1 MIREGNWMAGLGGG
15 SQKMPKHF
23 PHGLYAGGPFL
34 AFSTIP
40 CPNTTTSYKCRI
52 AHILSLSLSLSSFFS
67 WTPVI
72 HQKTRIQYTPYII
85 YHPKDPEMMREA
97 QKMMADP
104 TFQERMKQ
112 YTENDAFKQHME
124 KTKETLQD
132 KDKVKELEEAMK
144 GRIEEGEKELE
155 ELKKK
160 SAELEVEEKTKAD
173 ELKVSGGDRGVVRI

>member
-1 MIREGNWMAGLGGG
+1 
-15 SQKMPKHF
+15 
-23 PHGLYAGGPFL
+23 
-34 AFSTIP
+34 
-40 CPNTTTSYKCRI
+40 
-52 AHILSLSLSLSSFFS
+52 
-67 WTPVI
+67 
-72 HQKTRIQYTPYII
+72 
-85 YHPKDPEMMREA
+85 MMREA

-173 ELKVSGGDRGVVRI
+173 ELKVSGGDLGVVRI